1 MAQTTMKIDTDLLAD
16 LKELAEISYRSPQ
29 KQLRFLVDQAKGTLR
44 SSDGANSE
52 VFAGMMDD
60 IVDQSEQGIMNDVE
74 QDYVQ
79 QLLGSGAKLYGDNE
93 QGEFEQYSGVKNRP
107 SAKVQ

>member
-16 LKELAEISYRSPQ
+16 LKELAEVSYRSPQ

-44 SSDGANSE
+44 TSRAADSDTFVSA
-52 VFAGMMDD
+52 MDA
-60 IVDQSEQGIMNDVE
+60 IVEQSEAGLMNDVE

-79 QLLGSGAKLYGDNE
+79 QLLDSGADLYGDNE
-93 QGEFEQYSGVKNRP
+93 IGEFERYSGAN
-107 SAKVQ
+107 KVLASKTQ